1 MFGVSGI
8 NWVPLHFD
16 VIDANSDGD
25 LDVDELVD
33 FLVSFSCGTDEI
45 VALLSRLPRDADGGY
60 HVTRE
65 YFVRYFAPFW
75 RFLFPLYVDAIRRRL
90 VVTNARGGFEEIH
103 AEAVDNIKATAGG
116 GCPFAAA
123 LAGRI
128 DRAYDP
134 VRHKPRLSLGKE
146 AAQSMATALADAI
159 DVGAHAIHLGDAG
172 GHAAPASD
180 AEG

>member
-1 MFGVSGI
+1 MCPRSWVLWHSNVATPTHALALRLVDKYAIDLTTDGVDVAKYDDDTQGGCI
-8 NWVPLHFD
+8 FD

-75 RFLFPLYVDAIRRRL
+75 RFLFPLYVEELEPMPFDDEGEL
-90 VVTNARGGFEEIH
+90 KVVDVADELPHPEE
-103 AEAVDNIKATAGG
+103 D
-116 GCPFAAA
+116 
-123 LAGRI
+123 
-128 DRAYDP
+128 
-134 VRHKPRLSLGKE
+134 
-146 AAQSMATALADAI
+146 
-159 DVGAHAIHLGDAG
+159 
-172 GHAAPASD
+172 AAPLVRRFRICLIVPTED
-180 AEG
+180 ALSRTDKSIAEFFG